1 MAAPTI
7 TAASMTLSNGS
18 TKIPYSNGTFIIN
31 TNTIKSIE
39 FSSIICTGKVTI
51 EDLRHVGSGADVR
64 STYIQNAALGMADGC
79 VITAI
84 SGSKFS
90 SIKTDGTAPVI
101 LVL

>member
-1 MAAPTI
+1 MATP
-7 TAASMTLSNGS
+7 SVSQMTLSNGS
-18 TKIPYSNGTFIIN
+18 NKIPYSKGTFIIN
-31 TNTIKSIE
+31 TSTRKDIE

-64 STYIQNAALGMADGC
+64 STYIQDAALGMADGC
-79 VITAI
+79 VITAK